1 MLEVLNVVKKQI
13 KIWKED
19 RIKIA
24 NTQEESK
31 NSFDPLDLNQK
42 ALEELKAR
50 KKFNFVRVNELMA
63 SEKMSSM
70 IGDKII
76 KKIFKDNLRDFESGS
91 QEDMEPILNICSCI
105 TRVLSV
111 LKELDVKYRAS
122 IEG

>member
-1 MLEVLNVVKKQI
+1 
-13 KIWKED
+13 
-19 RIKIA
+19 
-24 NTQEESK
+24 
-31 NSFDPLDLNQK
+31 
-42 ALEELKAR
+42 
-50 KKFNFVRVNELMA
+50 MA